1 MSSKAE
7 HTEVSLGPDTS
18 LGWGHRFINAAMR
31 TAYFGRIPVLDLS
44 RESTEC
50 NESPPRNDVTDHDS
64 ESADHEHQ
72 TISGPTRPRLII
84 SSHRNGAIDGH
95 QVLAAFPRAQFLI
108 SIQLLRSWFL
118 RLFIAGIPVVRPKD
132 VERYNLDPASVA
144 SPVEAGT
151 AHLRRGGDLGIFPE
165 SSSEW
170 GHRPQH
176 YKSGAA
182 RIACTLVE
190 EGIDLEIIPVG
201 LFYSTPDRFR
211 SRAEVVRGESIT
223 IPNRNGQDRS
233 VWEAQVAS
241 AMGSALDDVSVNC
254 PDEATFERI
263 QATALTAARH
273 TAGGSAAFAKAF
285 LDLQN
290 EAFLDLQNQPAE
302 SVTSPVA
309 STVAGAAAT
318 DAHVT
323 TDGRADGS
331 SAVMVLRWVGLVLMW
346 LFAPV
351 LGVAAF
357 AGSRADGRNT
367 VTFFRLL
374 GGFAAVMVWVPV
386 LVVAAFFWP
395 LVIGSG
401 LVSAVCGW
409 LLLGLRRF
417 RL

>member
-1 MSSKAE
+1 MSSKAD
-7 HTEVSLGPDTS
+7 HRSTAS

-31 TAYFGRIPVLDLS
+31 TLYFGRIRVLDLNRTEPS
-44 RESTEC
+44 SHEPADREL
-50 NESPPRNDVTDHDS
+50 
-64 ESADHEHQ
+64 Q
-72 TISGPTRPRLII
+72 TGTHPARPRLII

-108 SIQLLRSWFL
+108 SIQLIRSWFL

-165 SSSEW
+165 ASSEW
-170 GHRPQH
+170 GHRPQP

-182 RIACTLVE
+182 RIACTLIE
-190 EGIDLEIIPVG
+190 EGIDLEAIPVG

-211 SRAEVVRGESIT
+211 SRAEVVRGKPIT
-223 IPNRNGQDRS
+223 IPSRNGQDRS
-233 VWEAQVAS
+233 VWEAEVAS
-241 AMGSALDDVSVNC
+241 VMGSALDDVSVNC
-254 PDEATFERI
+254 PDEETFERI
-263 QATALTAARH
+263 QAKALNVARR
-273 TAGGSAAFAKAF
+273 TAGGAATFAKAF
-285 LDLQN
+285 LALQRDSTMT
-290 EAFLDLQNQPAE
+290 AAASAPDTPA
-302 SVTSPVA
+302 
-309 STVAGAAAT
+309 AGARAAASGPAAASPAIT
-318 DAHVT
+318 
-323 TDGRADGS
+323 
-331 SAVMVLRWVGLVLMW
+331 VLRWVGLALMW

-351 LGVAAF
+351 LAAAAF

-374 GGFAAVMVWVPV
+374 GGFAAVMVWIPA
-386 LVVAAFFWP
+386 LIVAAFFWP
-395 LVIGSG
+395 LVIGIGS
-401 LVSAVCGW
+401 VSAVCGW

>member
-1 MSSKAE
+1 MGS
-7 HTEVSLGPDTS
+7 DTS

-31 TAYFGRIPVLDLS
+31 TLYFGRIRVLDLS
-44 RESTEC
+44 GEPADLSGESVDREQ
-50 NESPPRNDVTDHDS
+50 
-64 ESADHEHQ
+64 ESADREPETDTSRAH
-72 TISGPTRPRLII
+72 PRLIM

-108 SIQLLRSWFL
+108 SIQLIRSWFL

-165 SSSEW
+165 ASSEW
-170 GHRPQH
+170 GHRPQP

-182 RIACTLVE
+182 RIACTLIE
-190 EGIDLEIIPVG
+190 EGVELEVIPVG

-211 SRAEVVRGESIT
+211 SRAEVVRGKPVT
-223 IPNRNGQDRS
+223 IPDRNGRDRS
-233 VWEAQVAS
+233 EWEAEVAS
-241 AMGSALDDVSVNC
+241 AMGSALDEVSVNC
-254 PDEATFERI
+254 PDEETFDRI
-263 QATALTAARH
+263 QARALDIARR
-273 TAGGSAAFAKAF
+273 TGGGSAAGDPASFAQSF
-285 LDLQN
+285 LELQRDLS
-290 EAFLDLQNQPAE
+290 A
-302 SVTSPVA
+302 TG
-309 STVAGAAAT
+309 AGDAT
-318 DAHVT
+318 DNL
-323 TDGRADGS
+323 TDS
-331 SAVMVLRWVGLVLMW
+331 TPTFPVLRWVGLVLMW

-351 LGVAAF
+351 LGAAAF

-386 LVVAAFFWP
+386 LIVAAFFWP
-395 LVIGSG
+395 LVIGIG
-401 LVSAVCGW
+401 ILSAVCGW
-409 LLLGLRRF
+409 LLLGLNRF

>member
-1 MSSKAE
+1 MSSKADQ
-7 HTEVSLGPDTS
+7 TEASVGSEAS

-31 TAYFGRIPVLDLS
+31 TLYFGRIRVLDLS
-44 RESTEC
+44 GESIDRRQ
-50 NESPPRNDVTDHDS
+50 ESVDRD
-64 ESADHEHQ
+64 ESQ
-72 TISGPTRPRLII
+72 SGTTTRANPRPRLII

-108 SIQLLRSWFL
+108 SIQLIRSWFL

-165 SSSEW
+165 ASSEW
-170 GHRPQH
+170 GHRPQP

-182 RIACTLVE
+182 RIACTLFE
-190 EGIDLEIIPVG
+190 EGIDLEVIPVG

-211 SRAEVVRGESIT
+211 SRAEVVRGKSVT
-223 IPNRNGQDRS
+223 IPDRNGQDRS
-233 VWEAQVAS
+233 DWEAEVAS
-241 AMGSALDDVSVNC
+241 AMGSALDEVSVNC
-254 PDEATFERI
+254 PDEETFDRI
-263 QATALTAARH
+263 QARALDTARRTHR
-273 TAGGSAAFAKAF
+273 GSATGGPASFAQAF
-285 LDLQN
+285 LDLQRDLVAT
-290 EAFLDLQNQPAE
+290 EAGRDPGANAASLLEEPEARNATGDLTE
-302 SVTSPVA
+302 STP
-309 STVAGAAAT
+309 TFP
-318 DAHVT
+318 
-323 TDGRADGS
+323 
-331 SAVMVLRWVGLVLMW
+331 VLRWVGLVLMW

-351 LGVAAF
+351 LGAAAF

-386 LVVAAFFWP
+386 LIVAAFFWP
-395 LVIGSG
+395 LVIGIG
-401 LVSAVCGW
+401 IGSAVCGW
-409 LLLGLRRF
+409 LLLGLNRF

>member
-7 HTEVSLGPDTS
+7 RPSAALGRDAALPPEAS

-31 TAYFGRIPVLDLS
+31 TLYFGRIPVLDLS
-44 RESTEC
+44 A
-50 NESPPRNDVTDHDS
+50 
-64 ESADHEHQ
+64 ESAAHEH
-72 TISGPTRPRLII
+72 PRPRLII

-108 SIQLLRSWFL
+108 SIQLIRHWFL

-151 AHLRRGGDLGIFPE
+151 SHLRRGGDLGIFPE
-165 SSSEW
+165 ASSEW
-170 GHRPQH
+170 GHRPQP

-182 RIACTLVE
+182 RIACTLLE
-190 EGIDLEIIPVG
+190 EGIDLEVIPVG

-211 SRAEVVRGESIT
+211 SRAEVVRGRPIM
-223 IPNRNGQDRS
+223 IPDRNGQDRS
-233 VWEAQVAS
+233 VWEAEVAS
-241 AMGSALDDVSVNC
+241 ALGSALDEVSVNC
-254 PDEATFERI
+254 PDEETFERI
-263 QATALTAARH
+263 QANALKVARRTPGAAA
-273 TAGGSAAFAKAF
+273 TFAKAF
-285 LDLQN
+285 LDLQR
-290 EAFLDLQNQPAE
+290 D
-302 SVTSPVA
+302 TS
-309 STVAGAAAT
+309 TAAA
-318 DAHVT
+318 
-323 TDGRADGS
+323 DGPPAAAS
-331 SAVMVLRWVGLVLMW
+331 PAITVLRWVGLALMW

-351 LGVAAF
+351 LGAAGF

-386 LVVAAFFWP
+386 LIVAAFFWP
-395 LVIGSG
+395 LVIGIG
-401 LVSAVCGW
+401 LVSAVGGW